1 MRLHRSLA
9 AWLLGGFLLI
19 AGLGLAY
26 GGIRLLLLGGSWYYV
41 LAGIGF
47 IATAILIIA
56 RRAEAAWLY
65 ALIVPPIPRWRRQ
78 HLARTACACRPPM
91 CG

>member
-9 AWLLGGFLLI
+9 AW
-19 AGLGLAY
+19 
-26 GGIRLLLLGGSWYYV
+26 LLGGSWYYV

-47 IATAILIIA
+47 IAAAILIIA
-56 RRAEAAWLY
+56 RRAEAAWLH
-65 ALIVPPIPRWRRQ
+65 ALIVPPIRRQ
-78 HLARTACACRPPM
+78 HLARTACSCRPPM